1 MCLRPVVPLFLQKI
15 MKKTVILV
23 LLAAVCMGTQ
33 AMPRKKEKKGKKEE
47 VARVDTVDVDTFS
60 YLIGHLNT
68 RGLMEFL
75 SRQKGVDTR
84 YIQDFVEGFASETL
98 SEEDLRAKAR
108 IAGTEIREDIAKR
121 VIPNISKQM
130 NDTVD
135 LLNHAEFL
143 RGFKDGVMGKPAEID
158 ADSAMKVV
166 DKQMKYY
173 RDNMMESKYGANRRA
188 GEDFLKANQKQKD
201 VNITSSGLQYKV
213 ITKGNGP
220 IPEKTQK
227 VRVNYEGRLLD
238 GTIFDSSYQRGQPA
252 TFGVNQV
259 IPGWV
264 EALAMMPVGSKWE
277 LYIPQELA
285 YGSQDQKSIPPFSCL
300 IFTVELLEIV
310 Q

>member
-1 MCLRPVVPLFLQKI
+1 MV
-15 MKKTVILV
+15 
-23 LLAAVCMGTQ
+23 AVCICTQ

-47 VARVDTVDVDTFS
+47 AVIVDTVDVNTFS
-60 YLIGHLNT
+60 YLIGRLNT
-68 RGLMEFL
+68 RGLMEYL

-84 YIQDFVEGFASETL
+84 YVQEFIEGFAREAL
-98 SEEDLRAKAR
+98 SEDDLRAKAR

-121 VIPNISKQM
+121 VIPNVSKQM

-143 RGFKDGVMGKPAEID
+143 RGFQDGVMGKPAEIST
-158 ADSAMKVV
+158 DSAMTVV
-166 DKQMKYY
+166 DRQMKYY

-188 GEDFLKANQKQKD
+188 GEDFLKANRKQKD
-201 VNITSSGLQYKV
+201 VITTASGLQYKV
-213 ITKGNGP
+213 VTKGDGP
-220 IPEKTQK
+220 TPEKTQK

-238 GTIFDSSYQRGQPA
+238 GTVFDSSYQRGQPA

-264 EALAMMPVGSKWE
+264 EALTMMPVGSKWE

-285 YGSQDQKSIPPFSCL
+285 YGSQNQKSIPPFSCL

>member
-1 MCLRPVVPLFLQKI
+1 MCPRQVVPLSLSNN
-15 MKKTVILV
+15 MKKTLILALV
-23 LLAAVCMGTQ
+23 ATMCIGIQ
-33 AMPRKKEKKGKKEE
+33 AMPRKKDKKSKKAE
-47 VARVDTVDVDTFS
+47 VARIDTVDVNTFS
-60 YLIGHLNT
+60 YLIGNLNT

-84 YIQDFVEGFASETL
+84 YVEDFMEGFAQESLTEA
-98 SEEDLRAKAR
+98 DLRAKAR
-108 IAGTEIREDIAKR
+108 IAGTEIREDVVKR
-121 VIPNISKQM
+121 IIPGLSKQM

-143 RGFKDGVMGKPAEID
+143 RGFMDGVMGKPMEIS

-173 RDNMMESKYGANRRA
+173 HDNLMESKYGANRRA
-188 GEDFLKANQKQKD
+188 GEDFLKTNQKQKD
-201 VNITSSGLQYKV
+201 VRLTASGLQYKV
-213 ITKGNGP
+213 ITKGEGP
-220 IPEKTQK
+220 TPTREQK
-227 VRVNYEGRLLD
+227 VKVHYEGKLLD
-238 GTIFDSSYQRGQPA
+238 GTVFDSSYNRGQPA
-252 TFGVNQV
+252 TFGVSQV

-264 EALAMMPVGSKWE
+264 EALTMMPVGSKWE

-310 Q
+310 K